1 MLEPRSAVV
10 STRELYMAFEGVN
23 VVKNVNLNLYPGE
36 VHALV
41 GENGAGKSTVLK
53 IIAGIY
59 RPLAGHVE
67 VNGQDVIIPHP
78 KDAAT
83 LGIALIHQEP
93 LAFPDL
99 TVAENIFAGDEPLRG
114 GSGWLDWATMYRRSA
129 EVLASLGLRL
139 DPRAR
144 MRGLSVADQQMVD
157 MAAALSQNARILLM
171 DEPTASLT
179 PNEVERLFSIIRRL
193 RDQGAA
199 IVFISHRL
207 EEIFAIADRIT
218 VMRDGEVV
226 GERDPRDTTADEII
240 RLMVGRPL
248 QALFEKPAG
257 QTVGEVMLEAQGLT
271 CAGHFQDVSFQLRA
285 GEILGMAGLVGAG
298 RSELAQA
305 LFGILALDGGTIL
318 VRGRAVTIGAPR
330 DAMGH
335 GIAFVPEDRQRQG
348 LLMPMSIMRNITL
361 PTLPQF
367 SFGGWLRP
375 RDERAAAQNYV
386 ERLRV
391 VLRQVEQPVAELSG
405 GNQQKVVLSK
415 WLLTRPKIIIM
426 DEPTR
431 GIDVGAKAEVH
442 RLMGEL
448 AAQGIAVLMISSELP
463 EVLAMS
469 DRVLVMR
476 EGRLVAAFD
485 KAQMSAEGI
494 MAAATGQ
501 VRSQADVGH

>member
-1 MLEPRSAVV
+1 MLQQTSPVV
-10 STRELYMAFEGVN
+10 STRDIYMAFEGAN
-23 VVKNVNLNLYPGE
+23 VVKGVNLDLYPGE

-59 RPLAGHVE
+59 RPPAGRIE
-67 VNGQDVIIPHP
+67 VNGREVVIPNP
-78 KDAAT
+78 QDAAR

-99 TVAENIFAGDEPLRG
+99 TVAENIFVGAEPTRRG
-114 GSGWLDWATMYRRSA
+114 VGWLDWPTLYRRSK
-129 EVLASLGLRL
+129 EVLASLGLKL
-139 DPRAR
+139 DPRSR

-157 MAAALSQNARILLM
+157 MAAALSQNARVLLM

-226 GERDPRDTTADEII
+226 GERDPRETNADEII

-257 QTVGEVMLEAQGLT
+257 QPVGEVLLEARDLSCT
-271 CAGHFQDVSFQLRA
+271 SHFQNISLQLRA
-285 GEILGMAGLVGAG
+285 GEIVGMAGLVGAG
-298 RSELAQA
+298 RSEVAQA
-305 LFGILALDGGTIL
+305 LFGILALDSGTIL
-318 VRGRAVTIGAPR
+318 VRGRPVKIKAPR
-330 DAMGH
+330 DAMAY

-348 LLMPMSIMRNITL
+348 LLMPMSILRNVTL

-367 SFGGWLRP
+367 AQIGWLRP
-375 RDERAAAQNYV
+375 HDERKAAQSYV
-386 ERLRV
+386 ERLRI
-391 VLRQVEQPVAELSG
+391 VLRQVDQPVAELSG

-415 WLLTRPKIIIM
+415 WLLTKPKIIIM

-448 AAQGIAVLMISSELP
+448 ASQGIAVLMISSELP

-469 DRVLVMR
+469 DRVIVMR
-476 EGRLVAAFD
+476 EGKLVASFD
-485 KAQMSAEGI
+485 KSQMSAERI

-501 VRSQADVGH
+501 LQTLPV

>member
-1 MLEPRSAVV
+1 MPQANPIVR
-10 STRELYMAFEGVN
+10 TYDIYMAFEGVN
-23 VVKNVNLNLYPGE
+23 VVKAVNLDLYPGE

-59 RPLAGHVE
+59 RQRAGTIE
-67 VNGQDVIIPHP
+67 VNGRPAEIPNP
-78 KDAAT
+78 QAAAG

-99 TVAENIFAGDEPLRG
+99 TVAENIFVGAEPQRARG
-114 GSGWLDWATMYRRSA
+114 KWLDWPAMYRRSQQL
-129 EVLASLGLRL
+129 LASLGLDL
-139 DPRAR
+139 DPRTR

-157 MAAALSQNARILLM
+157 MAAALAQNARVLLM

-179 PNEVERLFSIIRRL
+179 PNEVERLFAIIRKL
-193 RDQGAA
+193 RDEGAA

-207 EEIFAIADRIT
+207 EEVFAIAGRIT

-226 GERDPRDTTADEII
+226 GERDPRETNAQEII

-248 QALFEKPAG
+248 QALFEKPQGAAP
-257 QTVGEVMLEAQGLT
+257 GEVLLEARGLT
-271 CAGHFQDVSFQLRA
+271 CKGRFEDISFQVRA
-285 GEILGMAGLVGAG
+285 GEIVGLAGLVGAG
-298 RSELAQA
+298 RSDVAQA
-305 LFGILALDGGTIL
+305 LFGILALDGGAIL
-318 VRGRAVTIGAPR
+318 VNGRRAGIKSPR
-330 DAMGH
+330 DAMAH
-335 GIAFVPEDRQRQG
+335 GLAYVPEDRQHQG
-348 LLMPMSIMRNITL
+348 LLMPISVTRNISL

-367 SFGGWLRP
+367 AQLGWLRG
-375 RDERAAAQNYV
+375 RGETEAAQDYV
-386 ERLRV
+386 ERLRI

-415 WLLTRPKIIIM
+415 WLLSKPRIM
-426 DEPTR
+426 ILDEPTR

-448 AAQGIAVLMISSELP
+448 ASQGMAILMISSELP

-476 EGRLVAAFD
+476 EGRLVATLD
-485 KAQMSAEGI
+485 TSQLSAESV
-494 MAAATGQ
+494 MLAATGQ
-501 VRSQADVGH
+501 EQPG